1 MRDSRGFFSVRA
13 SLRYDMNDILVE
25 QKMVIVSGTPGEG
38 LDLIVRCEKGRSEP
52 RPGVI
57 SKLMCD

>member
-1 MRDSRGFFSVRA
+1 
-13 SLRYDMNDILVE
+13 MNDILVE

-38 LDLIVRCEKGRSEP
+38 LDLIVRCEKGRIEP